1 MNRIRNTFAAIMA
14 AAAML
19 SATACSTGSESS
31 NVNDAEK
38 SSTPENSVTTEAATE
53 EAKEDDT
60 MAEIITTPV
69 AYHGEMIADGNRL
82 IGSKTNELVR
92 VTGMSFFWSNWSQK
106 YYNADY
112 VDLMMDEFGCEIV
125 RCSYGIQDDGVPY
138 DKTCEPLIEDV
149 IEAAIERGLYVIIDW
164 HSHGAHLN
172 PEEATAYFGQLA
184 EKYGSYDNVIFEIYN
199 EPKNV
204 GWAQIKEYAEIVIPA
219 IREHSDNLVI
229 VGTPNWSQDVTAAAN
244 DPVNGDNIA
253 YALHFYA
260 GTHKQWLRDNADKAI
275 AGGIPLFVTEW
286 GGVNADGNGA
296 IDTVSTDEW
305 FAWIDAN
312 QLSSCNW
319 AINDKDEGSSIFTED
334 SSVSPNGEY
343 IKALITSRTEN
354 APWRGNS

>member
-1 MNRIRNTFAAIMA
+1 MNKIKNRFAAILTI
-14 AAAML
+14 AAML

-31 NVNDAEK
+31 SV
-38 SSTPENSVTTEAATE
+38 SGSTESTTEITATA
-53 EAKEDDT
+53 EAVSAEATKEDS
-60 MAEIITTPV
+60 MAEVITTPV

-112 VDLMMDEFGCEIV
+112 VDLMMDDFGCEIV

-149 IEAAIERGLYVIIDW
+149 IKAAIERGLYVIIDW

-296 IDTVSTDEW
+296 IDTASTDEW

-334 SSVSPNGEY
+334 SNISPNGEY